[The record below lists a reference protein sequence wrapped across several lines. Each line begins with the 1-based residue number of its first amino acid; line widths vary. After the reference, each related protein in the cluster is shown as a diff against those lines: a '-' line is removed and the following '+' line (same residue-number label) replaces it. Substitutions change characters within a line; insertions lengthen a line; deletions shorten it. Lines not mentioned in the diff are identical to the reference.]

1 MIKVGLLST
10 EFLPVWGGVASYCIN
25 LCKALSKNVEL
36 HVFTTSRKLEGA
48 LLDKDALKIIDD
60 VMIHSISPASDVF
73 FSSFRYQWAITK
85 KLPSLINENKLDLV
99 HSAGPLADQM
109 IRIIGNKIPYL
120 VTYHT
125 TLFGQKNGVISSGV
139 GFSDLDSSER
149 FTLMLY
155 PFLRLYESLSL
166 LRTRRIIAV
175 SKAVKEELIKHYS
188 FKGIVNVIP
197 NGIDVEMFKPDK
209 KKKDNRKRVIFSG
222 RLVAIKGPQLVI
234 EAIPYVLRNHRDT
247 IFTFIGAGNK
257 EPYERMLREKGISK
271 NNYEFYY
278 SEYPN
283 MPKFYNSG
291 DILVLPSLLE
301 SFPMSIIEAM
311 ACGLPVVASD
321 VGDVAELIKDG
332 KTGYLIR
339 KGDYQAL
346 AEKINQI
353 LGDEKLQRNMGQ
365 NARNLI
371 ERRFSL
377 NIMGQKTFK
386 VYQEIL
392 EA

>member
-10 EFLPVWGGVASYCIN
+10 EFLPVWGGVASYSIN
-25 LCKALSKNVEL
+25 LCKALAKNVEL
-36 HVFTTSRKLEGA
+36 HVFTTFRRLEGA
-48 LLDKDALKIIDD
+48 SLDKDTLKIFDD
-60 VMIHSISPASDVF
+60 VVIHSISPANDVF
-73 FSSFRYQWAITK
+73 FSSFRFQRAIAK
-85 KLPSLINENKLDLV
+85 KLPSLIKENKLDLI

-109 IRIIGNKIPYL
+109 IRIIGNKLPHV

-125 TLFGQKNGVISSGV
+125 TLFGQKNGVLSSGV
-139 GFSDLDSSER
+139 GLSVLDSSER
-149 FTLMLY
+149 LTLMLY

-166 LRTRRIIAV
+166 LRPGRIIAV
-175 SKAVKEELIKHYS
+175 SKAIKEELIKHYS
-188 FKGIVNVIP
+188 YKGIIDVIS
-197 NGIDVEMFKPDK
+197 NGIDVDMFKPD

-222 RLVAIKGPQLVI
+222 RLVAIKGPQFVI
-234 EAIPYVLRNHRDT
+234 EAIPYVLREQKDT

-257 EPYERMLREKGISK
+257 EPYERMLRKKGIPK
-271 NNYEFYY
+271 KNYEFYY
-278 SEYPN
+278 SDYYN

-301 SFPMSIIEAM
+301 SFPMSILEAM
-311 ACGLPVVASD
+311 ACGLPVVASN

-332 KTGYLIR
+332 ETGFLIR
-339 KGDYQAL
+339 KGDFQAL

-353 LGDEKLQRNMGQ
+353 LGDGKLQKNMGQ
-365 NARNLI
+365 NARTLI
-371 ERRFSL
+371 ENRFSL
-377 NIMGQKTFK
+377 NIMGQKTFQ